1 MIVLSRGVSLFLL
14 LMLVVMLHT
23 ELSISGDYSTIY
35 VFIPFALVYS
45 LPLLTNSV
53 LLKFK
58 AIIVMAFLV
67 SVVQCAGIWLQFPVM
82 RGAVIGYFLLITIPI
97 FLTLYQRVKAE

>member
-82 RGAVIGYFLLITIPI
+82 RGAAIGYFLLITIPI
-97 FLTLYQRVKAE
+97 FLTIY

>member
-1 MIVLSRGVSLFLL
+1 
-14 LMLVVMLHT
+14 MLVVMLHT

-67 SVVQCAGIWLQFPVM
+67 SVVQCAGIGLQFPVM

-97 FLTLYQRVKAE
+97 FLTLY